1 MSSLL
6 VLNPVPESDQI
17 PEKTINKIISKSIHK
32 MKSKRI
38 VGKETTPFL
47 LKDIAKETKNK
58 SLDTNIS
65 LALNNVMLGAKIAKC
80 F

>member
-1 MSSLL
+1 
-6 VLNPVPESDQI
+6 
-17 PEKTINKIISKSIHK
+17 
-32 MKSKRI
+32 MKSKRV

-65 LALNNVMLGAKIAKC
+65 LALNNVRLGAKIARC